1 MVRTPRG
8 LLLARDF
15 SSGPGGHR
23 IVQKQALQFW
33 QHLVD
38 RFLTEQQLDDPT
50 FERMKTDRMIDLG
63 WMLSL
68 GRGLP
73 QLGLRRLNQDGLSL
87 LLKKI
92 VEYKSC
98 RVASTDKPVKFSKS
112 SRLLTRP

>member
-1 MVRTPRG
+1 MVRTPGG

-33 QHLVD
+33 QHLAD
-38 RFLTEQQLDDPT
+38 GFLTEQQPDDLT

-68 GRGLP
+68 FRSPP
-73 QLGLRRLNQDGLSL
+73 QLGLRRFNQDGLH
-87 LLKKI
+87 
-92 VEYKSC
+92 
-98 RVASTDKPVKFSKS
+98 VA
-112 SRLLTRP
+112 